1 MIVTE
6 TMMLIALKQRNWKRA
21 SEMLLLLSE
30 NAPFLSKVSNVAFK
44 ASQGDL
50 KSAYTLLLWA
60 EIKWKEIKVL

>member
-1 MIVTE
+1 MITE

-21 SEMLLLLSE
+21 SEMALSLSMNE
-30 NAPFLSKVSNVAFK
+30 PFLSNVAKVALK